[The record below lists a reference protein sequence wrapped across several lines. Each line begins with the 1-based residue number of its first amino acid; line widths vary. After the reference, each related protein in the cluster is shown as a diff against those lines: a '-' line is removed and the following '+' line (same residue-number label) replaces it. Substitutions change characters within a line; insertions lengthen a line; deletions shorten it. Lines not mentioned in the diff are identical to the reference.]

1 MANAA
6 PIGWKR
12 RRGGPRAEVAV
23 RVFGEGE
30 RKGSGSE
37 SRWGTRLRDL
47 AMRGPG
53 AAMQRFLGPLLCL
66 CALRLPAGSG
76 AAARGLDVASYR

>member
-1 MANAA
+1 M
-6 PIGWKR
+6 
-12 RRGGPRAEVAV
+12 RAL
-23 RVFGEGE
+23 GEGE
-30 RKGSGSE
+30 RQGSGSG
-37 SRWGTRLRDL
+37 SRLKVP